1 MSYSVGIDFGTESGR
16 AVVVDLDDGRIL
28 GSAEL
33 AYRHGVMDEHLPG
46 STDRL
51 PFSSALQDADDYLE
65 ILEIAVPEA
74 VRESGVSPEDIVAFG
89 VDATA
94 STPLPARDDG
104 TPLSRLTPH
113 RSSRHAYAR
122 LWKDHSSQ
130 PWASR
135 LNTIWAERAPEL
147 LARYGGTIS
156 SEWLVPKSL
165 QMYEEEPALFD
176 EASYILEVGDWIT
189 WQLTGVVR
197 RNASVAG
204 YKACHQPDLG
214 GFPSPDLLEALSP
227 GFSRLLPKLKGELG
241 YPGEA
246 AGTLTPQWQRRLGLG
261 PIPVGI
267 SNMDAQVA
275 VLAAG
280 IDRPGQLLLVMGTSV
295 CDMLVAEEA
304 RAIAGISG
312 VVYQGMLPDSYGYE
326 AGQSGVG
333 DSLNWFVRRF
343 ADGDHQELIRLI
355 QDPAHDGPKVLAL
368 EWVNGNRS
376 PLVDPS
382 LSGLFLG
389 MTLDTRPH
397 HIYLALLEG
406 AAFGQQVIIENF
418 RSQGLPVDE
427 IIVCGGLGQKN
438 PVLMQL
444 LADATGLHVSVIES
458 ANLPATGAAL
468 HAAVAAG
475 AFTDH
480 TQAASRCRPAVAA
493 VYSPTPEG
501 QADLEPRLRTYR
513 QLFSYFGIEHPQIMH
528 ALRNA

>member
-214 GFPSPDLLEALSP
+214 GFPSPISSRPSP
-227 GFSRLLPKLKGELG
+227 
-241 YPGEA
+241 PGSH
-246 AGTLTPQWQRRLGLG
+246 G
-261 PIPVGI
+261 
-267 SNMDAQVA
+267 
-275 VLAAG
+275 
-280 IDRPGQLLLVMGTSV
+280 
-295 CDMLVAEEA
+295 C
-304 RAIAGISG
+304 
-312 VVYQGMLPDSYGYE
+312 
-326 AGQSGVG
+326 
-333 DSLNWFVRRF
+333 
-343 ADGDHQELIRLI
+343 
-355 QDPAHDGPKVLAL
+355 
-368 EWVNGNRS
+368 
-376 PLVDPS
+376 
-382 LSGLFLG
+382 
-389 MTLDTRPH
+389 
-397 HIYLALLEG
+397 
-406 AAFGQQVIIENF
+406 F
-418 RSQGLPVDE
+418 RS
-427 IIVCGGLGQKN
+427 
-438 PVLMQL
+438 
-444 LADATGLHVSVIES
+444 
-458 ANLPATGAAL
+458 
-468 HAAVAAG
+468 
-475 AFTDH
+475 
-480 TQAASRCRPAVAA
+480 
-493 VYSPTPEG
+493 
-501 QADLEPRLRTYR
+501 
-513 QLFSYFGIEHPQIMH
+513 
-528 ALRNA
+528 